1 MAKTRQLS
9 YRNKYRNNKRTT
21 YQIIE
26 SLEKQ
31 TKNISQIFF
40 LNYPKE
46 TFDDKTIQLNIIQLQ
61 NDSVFRTKNILFS
74 PEPNIEIEINKLYIV
89 ILFYVFQHVSNDLL
103 TSKKRDKLQIL
114 TSHLVEVTLSCS
126 YRPVPSLSLE

>member
-31 TKNISQIFF
+31 TTIISQIF

-46 TFDDKTIQLNIIQLQ
+46 TFDNKTI
-61 NDSVFRTKNILFS
+61 
-74 PEPNIEIEINKLYIV
+74 
-89 ILFYVFQHVSNDLL
+89 
-103 TSKKRDKLQIL
+103 
-114 TSHLVEVTLSCS
+114 
-126 YRPVPSLSLE
+126 